1 MISGCHNKSEDF
13 LLFYSKIYV
22 PNIADLYRRM
32 IIVEDSQIS
41 KQVENTKTGLL
52 KLLAVLD
59 VEVLIISVCILNQL
73 NIYLLASSIPSQYQ
87 I

>member
-1 MISGCHNKSEDF
+1 
-13 LLFYSKIYV
+13 
-22 PNIADLYRRM
+22 M

>member
-73 NIYLLASSIPSQYQ
+73 NIYPLASSIPSQYQ